1 MASAS
6 SYIPIR
12 DDAGL
17 KSLSTTERDFTRTCA
32 LHSPRSLRTDGRNWN
47 QLRHQRLNLI
57 RWENGS
63 SCTLQWGTSTRVT
76 ATVSAE
82 LIPPV
87 PDRPSEGMLT
97 FSVDL
102 SPAASTS
109 YRQAMPAT
117 TGMGPSSSANRGLPP
132 DEDQKLTS
140 NRILRCLE
148 RILITGGALD
158 TEALCVTPEQWVW
171 KLSVAVTVLD
181 AGGNLLDASAL
192 ACMAALRHYRK
203 PHVQLNSTEGDG
215 PSTPELIPSHVK
227 EPTPLP
233 LHHTPL
239 CISFALIP
247 EEDAMRSTSSS
258 AASQVATL
266 VDPNQRE
273 ELVMTGVLTIAMN
286 VHAEVCLLDYGGG
299 CELHP
304 DKLREC
310 WTLASECIQQLCKS
324 LEVSLEEA
332 DGQAL
337 QERLSRLQQQQQPN
351 EKLVLPPTVGADNLE
366 GVPFF
371 HSVDDK
377 DDLMQIDEG
386 NVDADQ
392 AANIKAQN
400 EAEEAYRR
408 QALDYNL
415 GHVAQKVREDDK
427 KPKDHRQQ
435 ASSLLTAMLQSV
447 QVEGKVE
454 AAADD
459 TTLKQKG
466 GAQDDAQ
473 VKAKAEPVSSS
484 KQKQKKTLSTSAST
498 HGKTQEAN
506 AVDSD
511 EEDTTVQLRSE
522 FQPVAVPD
530 PVQVPESNA
539 DPMDDEDADD
549 LAAAI
554 KTKKKKPK
562 KSKK

>member
-1 MASAS
+1 M
-6 SYIPIR
+6 
-12 DDAGL
+12 
-17 KSLSTTERDFTRTCA
+17 
-32 LHSPRSLRTDGRNWN
+32 
-47 QLRHQRLNLI
+47 
-57 RWENGS
+57 
-63 SCTLQWGTSTRVT
+63 T

-117 TGMGPSSSANRGLPP
+117 TGMGPSSSGNRGLPP

-258 AASQVATL
+258 AANKVATL

-310 WTLASECIQQLCKS
+310 WTLAAECIQQLCKS

-337 QERLSRLQQQQQPN
+337 QERLSRLQQQQQQEKQQPN
-351 EKLVLPPTVGADNLE
+351 EKLVLPPTVGVNNLE

-371 HSVDDK
+371 HSVDGK

-386 NVDADQ
+386 DVDADQ
-392 AANIKAQN
+392 AASIKAQN

-427 KPKDHRQQ
+427 KKPKDHQQQ
-435 ASSLLTAMLQSV
+435 ASWLLTAMLQSA
-447 QVEGKVE
+447 QGGDGKVE
-454 AAADD
+454 AATATDE
-459 TTLKQKG
+459 TMLKATG
-466 GAQDDAQ
+466 GAQDA
-473 VKAKAEPVSSS
+473 AKAEAEPISSP
-484 KQKQKKTLSTSAST
+484 KQQQKKTSSTRAST
-498 HGKTQEAN
+498 RATTQEAN

-530 PVQVPESNA
+530 PVQAPEANA
-539 DPMDDEDADD
+539 DDDDADD

>member
-1 MASAS
+1 
-6 SYIPIR
+6 
-12 DDAGL
+12 
-17 KSLSTTERDFTRTCA
+17 
-32 LHSPRSLRTDGRNWN
+32 
-47 QLRHQRLNLI
+47 
-57 RWENGS
+57 
-63 SCTLQWGTSTRVT
+63 VT

-102 SPAASTS
+102 SPAASSS

-117 TGMGPSSSANRGLPP
+117 TGMGPSASGNRGLPP

-258 AASQVATL
+258 AANKVATL

-310 WTLASECIQQLCKS
+310 WTLAAECIQQLCKS
-324 LEVSLEEA
+324 LEISLEEA

-337 QERLSRLQQQQQPN
+337 QERLSRLQQQQEKQQPN
-351 EKLVLPPTVGADNLE
+351 DKLVLPPTVGADNLE

-386 NVDADQ
+386 DMDADQ
-392 AANIKAQN
+392 AASIKAQN

-408 QALDYNL
+408 NALDYNL
-415 GHVAQKVREDDK
+415 GHVAQKVREDKK
-427 KPKDHRQQ
+427 KPKDHQQQ
-435 ASSLLTAMLQSV
+435 ASKLLTAMMQSA
-447 QVEGKVE
+447 QGDGKVE
-454 AAADD
+454 AAAEA
-459 TTLKQKG
+459 KS
-466 GAQDDAQ
+466 GAQDAAK
-473 VKAKAEPVSSS
+473 VETKAKSEPVSSP
-484 KQKQKKTLSTSAST
+484 KQKKTLSTT
-498 HGKTQEAN
+498 RGKTQEAN

-511 EEDTTVQLRSE
+511 EEDTTIQLRSE
-522 FQPVAVPD
+522 FQPAVVPD
-530 PVQVPESNA
+530 PVQVPEANA
-539 DPMDDEDADD
+539 DDEDADD